1 MDTYA
6 FGLYTSRLRVRGGF
20 TVIGTYAC
28 TRQPAAFAAAQRT
41 LERDPT
47 LTDDATTGRVVPA
60 ASLSPPPTP
69 VPPPI
74 LALFRRPAPPAPPP
88 APRPPAPWFRANR
101 AETCVPVEMAER
113 ASARRVPLRAP
124 HRRRARA
131 RHQVLVGGLLRG
143 AAARPRWR
151 RGGAAERAG
160 GRRLQAPTAS
170 LCCRAVRLRVPLPL
184 ALPERSARA
193 AGICTGL
200 CDLKCFS
207 MKWTFQGK
215 HTGTPRRRHAMDRSI
230 SLSLTPTQVCRCRAR
245 RTVCLEFDLSLAD
258 HKMQAAMHV
267 EG

>member
-47 LTDDATTGRVVPA
+47 LTDDATTSRVVPA

-69 VPPPI
+69 APPPI

-160 GRRLQAPTAS
+160 GRRLHAPTAS
-170 LCCRAVRLRVPLPL
+170 LCLRAVRLRVPRSPSG
-184 ALPERSARA
+184 SARA
-193 AGICTGL
+193 LCAGGGDMYRVVRSEVFLDEMDFSGETYRNPTPSACNGSVYLSQSHTHTGL
-200 CDLKCFS
+200 PV
-207 MKWTFQGK
+207 
-215 HTGTPRRRHAMDRSI
+215 PRTAH
-230 SLSLTPTQVCRCRAR
+230 SLS
-245 RTVCLEFDLSLAD
+245 
-258 HKMQAAMHV
+258 
-267 EG
+267 

>member
-69 VPPPI
+69 APPPI

-160 GRRLQAPTAS
+160 GRRRHAPTAS
-170 LCCRAVRLRVPLPL
+170 LCLSRAAARASVWLCHV
-184 ALPERSARA
+184 PERSARA

-207 MKWTFQGK
+207 MKWAFQGK
-215 HTGTPRRRHAMDRSI
+215 HTGTPTPSPI
-230 SLSLTPTQVCRCRAR
+230 SLSLTPTQVCRRCRAR
-245 RTVCLEFDLSLAD
+245 RTVCLEFELSLAD
-258 HKMQAAMHV
+258 HRMQAAMHV